1 MLFFIYVIELYTMK
15 NSNASKVSIRKKI
28 NLMVPS
34 YYSLTD
40 LPYLKKK
47 VLEDKLFYNSVFY
60 TVPHTLYVELKTRN

>member
-1 MLFFIYVIELYTMK
+1 MVQSTLAYIINYMSLGK
-15 NSNASKVSIRKKI
+15 KSIRKKI

-40 LPYLKKK
+40 LPYSKKK

-60 TVPHTLYVELKTRN
+60 TVPHTLYVELKTGN